1 VYMPKFSTPRL
12 PLDGFP
18 ILDDRFFDN
27 FGPLNNTWYLY
38 SNEPLKE
45 SLETF
50 AQFPIATSFNRNE
63 PKLLLVSV
71 DVQEGAVVTFD
82 SYPKDEQG
90 TRRESGY
97 GEFMLPEND
106 DPKNGHYKYTTS

>member
-1 VYMPKFSTPRL
+1 MPKFSTPYL
-12 PLDGFP
+12 PLNGFP
-18 ILDDRFFDN
+18 ILDDRFFNN

-50 AQFPIATSFNRNE
+50 AQFPIATSFNRNQ
-63 PKLLLVSV
+63 PRLLLVSV

-82 SYPKDEQG
+82 SYPRDEQG
-90 TRRESGY
+90 TRRDSGY
-97 GEFMLPEND
+97 GELCSQRIMIQRTGIINIR
-106 DPKNGHYKYTTS
+106 